1 MLEAV
6 QDLFPENAPCN
17 AITEE
22 GNAAAEANGEYQP
35 LEPEGGLAKEEPPL
49 EAFEVGK
56 GTRSGRDYHKNYN
69 QPSSSSYVNPS
80 GKQAV
85 NAPSGGDNENAG
97 LKEACKY
104 DLIEHF
110 KHIPAR
116 LHILDLLRMSP
127 QTRDSLISE
136 LQG

>member
-6 QDLFPENAPCN
+6 QDLFPKNAPCN
-17 AITEE
+17 AITED
-22 GNAAAEANGEYQP
+22 GNAAAEAFSTNGEDQP
-35 LEPEGGLAKEEPPL
+35 LEPEGGLPKEEPPL
-49 EAFEVGK
+49 DAFEVGK

-69 QPSSSSYVNPS
+69 QSSSSYLNPS

-85 NAPSGGDNENAG
+85 NAPSGNNNENAG
-97 LKEACKY
+97 PKEAFKY

-136 LQG
+136 L